1 MKGHDNH
8 GGLDDKVT
16 VITILILIIVF
27 TTVGIVSF
35 T

>member
-1 MKGHDNH
+1 MKGYDNH

-27 TTVGIVSF
+27 TTAGIVSF